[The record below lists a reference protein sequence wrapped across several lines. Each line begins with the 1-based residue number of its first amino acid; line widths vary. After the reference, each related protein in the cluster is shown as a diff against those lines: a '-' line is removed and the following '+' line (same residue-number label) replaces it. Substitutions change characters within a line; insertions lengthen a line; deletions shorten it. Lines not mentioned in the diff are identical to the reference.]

1 MSTARTKFQRRLN
14 LLLSQFQVWV
24 QFGGTSYEDRVARG
38 DRAGCPVIYSRRA
51 RSTCRNGA
59 GPQREATQGAGERR
73 ERPWRQ
79 TAL

>member
-1 MSTARTKFQRRLN
+1 MAEFDMVLIPRSGADRR
-14 LLLSQFQVWV
+14 
-24 QFGGTSYEDRVARG
+24 TSYEDRVARG
-38 DRAGCPVIYSRRA
+38 DRAGCVVTYSRRA

-59 GPQREATQGAGERR
+59 GPQGEAIQGEGERR